1 MPPVVKMNPFART
14 VCFSQD
20 DLAAIRHAAA
30 ERQAKKESKDF
41 YGANNRI
48 ATRRDDTDI
57 HVVGL
62 LGECAVSRLIG
73 GQPDL
78 RATLWGGG
86 HDLTFGDTT
95 VEIKTLQ
102 GYLAFQSIEHFK
114 SDIAVLCVYDKK
126 DYSRISVQGWTTKR
140 KFLENSFTCDFGY
153 GPRPV
158 CQPAALLPI
167 STLTTYIE
175 MWRTF
180 KTLLGEGDILAALAK
195 VGEIK

>member
-1 MPPVVKMNPFART
+1 MPPVVKMNAFAKT
-14 VCFSQD
+14 VCFSPD

-86 HDLTFGDTT
+86 HDLTFGDVTIE
-95 VEIKTLQ
+95 VKTLQ
-102 GYLAFQSIEHFK
+102 GLLLFNSLDHLK
-114 SDIAVLCVYDKK
+114 SDIAVLCTYDKK
-126 DYSRISVQGWTTKR
+126 DYSRVSVQGWTTKR
-140 KFLENSFTCDFGY
+140 RFAENCFSADFGY
-153 GPRPV
+153 GNRV
-158 CQPAALLPI
+158 CMQPAALLSIDRLPVFC
-167 STLTTYIE
+167 E
-175 MWRTF
+175 MWRMF
-180 KTLLGEGDILAALAK
+180 RSLIGEKDMLKALEKA
-195 VGEIK
+195 